1 MLICGKLSTF
11 QLAQYGLARLANI
24 YELNMFETLSKTAPD
39 AIVAMIKIA
48 AADHSPNKID
58 LGVGIYQDEV
68 GATPVMRSVKKAERL
83 WLEEEDSKKYI
94 GIHGNPEFN
103 RLFSEVTFG
112 EGAEILTSGRLA
124 VAQAAGGSGALRI
137 GTELIKMANP
147 GATVWVS
154 TPTWANH
161 TPLIGSAGLPV
172 KPYPYYNKET
182 QTIDFDDMCAV
193 LRNDAK
199 PGDAVVLHGCCH
211 NPTGADLTPYQ
222 WHAVADLLLEKS
234 LLPFVDLAYTGLGD
248 GLLEDSYGL
257 RYLAG
262 KCPELVVATSCSKN
276 FGLYRER
283 TGLVAAIAKT
293 PEDAKLCEGQI
304 GLIMRRMI
312 SMPPDHGAALVA
324 KVLSTP
330 ELKAD
335 WEAELETMRLRMS
348 GLRQSLASALSVQ
361 GAEQMAQAIA
371 SQKGMFSLLPVSPE
385 QAEKLR
391 SEHSVYLLNSG
402 RINIG
407 GARIETI
414 NRLADAIL
422 TVL

>member
-1 MLICGKLSTF
+1 
-11 QLAQYGLARLANI
+11 
-24 YELNMFETLSKTAPD
+24 MFETLSNPAPD

-48 AADHSPNKID
+48 AADTSPQKID

-68 GATPVMRSVKKAERL
+68 GATPVMRAVKKAERL

-112 EGAEILTSGRLA
+112 ENADILTSGRMA

-172 KPYPYYNKET
+172 KSYPYYNKQT

-193 LRNDAK
+193 LRNEAK
-199 PGDAVVLHGCCH
+199 EGDAVVLHGCCH
-211 NPTGADLTPYQ
+211 NPTGADLTPAQ
-222 WHAVADLLLEKS
+222 WHIVADLLLEKS

-248 GLLEDSYGL
+248 GLEHDSYGL
-257 RYLAG
+257 RYLAN

-283 TGLVAAIAKT
+283 TGMVAALARTPDEAKS
-293 PEDAKLCEGQI
+293 CEGQM

-324 KVLSTP
+324 KILSTP
-330 ELKAD
+330 DLKAD
-335 WEAELETMRLRMS
+335 WIEELETMRLRMS

-402 RINIG
+402 RINIA
-407 GARIETI
+407 GARAEMIDS
-414 NRLADAIL
+414 LADSIL
-422 TVL
+422 NVL

>member
-1 MLICGKLSTF
+1 
-11 QLAQYGLARLANI
+11 
-24 YELNMFETLSKTAPD
+24 MFETLSKTAPD
-39 AIVAMIKIA
+39 AIIAMVKLA
-48 AADHSPNKID
+48 AADTSPNKID
-58 LGVGIYQDEV
+58 LGIGIYQDEV
-68 GATPVMRSVKKAERL
+68 GATPVMRAVKEAERL
-83 WLEEEDSKKYI
+83 WLEQEDSKKYI

-103 RLFSEVTFG
+103 RLLSELTFG
-112 EGAEILTSGRLA
+112 KSANILSSDRLA

-137 GTELIKMANP
+137 GAELIKMANP

-161 TPLIGSAGLPV
+161 TPLIGSTGLPV
-172 KPYPYYNKET
+172 KPYPYYDKET
-182 QTIDFDDMCAV
+182 QSIDFDAMCAT
-193 LRNDAK
+193 LRNEAK

-211 NPTGADLTPYQ
+211 NPTGADLAPAQ
-222 WHAVADLLLEKS
+222 WQLVADLLLEES

-248 GLLEDSYGL
+248 GPEEDTYGL
-257 RYLAG
+257 RLLVE
-262 KCPELVVATSCSKN
+262 KCPELVLATSCSKN

-283 TGLVAAIAKT
+283 TGMVAAIAKT
-293 PEDAKLCEGQI
+293 PNEANLCEGQI

-324 KVLSTP
+324 KVLGTP
-330 ELKAD
+330 DLKSD
-335 WEAELETMRLRMS
+335 WFSELETMRLRMS
-348 GLRQSLASALSVQ
+348 DLRQSLASSLSVQ

-407 GARIETI
+407 GAREETI
-414 NRLADAIL
+414 ERLAEAIL